1 MHEGAI
7 ERGKGMFVER
17 VGTLKN
23 GDSAPLY
30 LQLQRVLRD
39 AIERQVLQPDEALPP
54 ERDLA
59 EAYSVSRVTV
69 RKALDGLVDARLLT
83 RRQGAGTFV
92 ATRVEKNFAAITS
105 FTEDMESRGRRP
117 SSEWLSRSEGVVTP
131 EEAMAL
137 GLSPGSAVLRFSR
150 IRFADEVSMALE
162 YTTLPAASLPS
173 LDAVGTSLYAA
184 LGSARPVRVLQRL
197 RAVLFTPEQAALL
210 HIAEGAA
217 GLLIERRG
225 FAGDGR
231 TVEFT
236 RSYYR
241 GDSYDFVAELHAQS

>member
-1 MHEGAI
+1 
-7 ERGKGMFVER
+7 MFVER
-17 VGTLKN
+17 VGALKD

-59 EAYSVSRVTV
+59 DAYSVSRVTV

-150 IRFADEVSMALE
+150 IRFADDVSMALE
-162 YTTLPAASLPS
+162 YTTVPAASLPS

-197 RAVLFTPEQAALL
+197 RAVLFTAEQAALL
-210 HIAEGAA
+210 HISQGAA

-225 FAGDGR
+225 FAADGR

-236 RSYYR
+236 QSYYR
-241 GDSYDFVAELHAQS
+241 GDSYDFVAELHAAPQP